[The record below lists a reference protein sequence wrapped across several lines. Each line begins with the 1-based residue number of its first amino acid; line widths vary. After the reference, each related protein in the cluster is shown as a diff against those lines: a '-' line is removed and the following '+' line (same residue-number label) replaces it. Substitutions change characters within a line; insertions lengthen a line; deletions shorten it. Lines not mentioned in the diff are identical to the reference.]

1 MAGPARASVAA
12 LATVA
17 ATAHPRY
24 VSRMK
29 LSHLVA
35 VSLPAF
41 SFLGACATQR
51 GPSQTPT
58 PQRPRISH
66 NASTTAVD
74 TFELEAGIEVDP
86 SDFIDA
92 PVLVKYGISP
102 RTEFVFGGSPI
113 RHNDRLNNTGLGDVV
128 LGARHRVVDE
138 TSDDP
143 AIAVATLIKL
153 PTADATDGLGTG
165 ETDVF
170 FSLAMDKKIE
180 DVRAVGFYRLGLL
193 GSPFGPGNDIRH
205 DLAAAGTVALAQNLD
220 VYGELAGV
228 FIPEYDFEALFATLG
243 GNFVLGPG
251 TVFDAG
257 FRFGISDEAPDF
269 TLVAGVTHNFG
280 ASGLASLSGK

>member
-1 MAGPARASVAA
+1 MNFRL
-12 LATVA
+12 LAVGT
-17 ATAHPRY
+17 
-24 VSRMK
+24 
-29 LSHLVA
+29 
-35 VSLPAF
+35 LPAF

-58 PQRPRISH
+58 PQRPRLSH

-74 TFELEAGIEVDP
+74 TFELEAGVEVDP
-86 SDFIDA
+86 SDFIDT
-92 PVLVKYGISP
+92 PVLVKYGVSP

-113 RHNDRLNNTGLGDVV
+113 RHNDPLDNTGLGDVV
-128 LGARHRVVDE
+128 LGARHRIVDE
-138 TSDDP
+138 TANDP

-153 PTADATDGLGTG
+153 PTADANDGLGTG

-193 GSPFGPGNDIRH
+193 GSPFGDGNDLRH
-205 DLAAAGTVALAQNLD
+205 DLAAAGTIALAQNLD

-228 FIPEYDFEALFATLG
+228 FIPEYDLESLFATFG
-243 GNFVLGPG
+243 ANFVIGPG

-257 FRFGISDEAPDF
+257 FRVGLSDEAPDF
-269 TLVAGVTHNFG
+269 TMVAGVTHNFG
-280 ASGLASLSGK
+280 ASGLAPLGGK